1 MSLLPGR
8 PLTTKDL
15 DSTAQHST
23 AQHITAQPT
32 SPRHVYDWS
41 HCGVEAFALG
51 WQTQASALPECAPN
65 NCSLLSHRAHLAA
78 SP

>member
-23 AQHITAQPT
+23 AQPT
-32 SPRHVYDWS
+32 LPRHVYAWS

-51 WQTQASALPECAPN
+51 WQTQTFALPECAPN
-65 NCSLLSHRAHLAA
+65 NCSLLSRRAHLAV